1 MKKICWTLVLFG
13 FAIQAKAQFAAP
25 GLDGKQYT
33 PQNSQTN
40 KKDAKE
46 GPHDFNNTI
55 YLNLSHAVRGI
66 GSIGYQRMIIKHL
79 AVKASV
85 GYCFAVDPTSFFIY
99 TDNESNYT
107 DTKAL
112 PTYMM
117 DDSKLQAKK
126 SIYSDFGI
134 KYCSRLR
141 EADYSDVTF
150 RMYVGVDFRRY
161 NYQLMMPTNYRY
173 SINDERS
180 VIAPV
185 KQQAYHLLAGMQV
198 YRSGGYSWE
207 LYTGLGIINRKAYN
221 FTRGEFE
228 SYYSQNASL
237 SSYNTLQLVLGWNV
251 GFSF

>member
-1 MKKICWTLVLFG
+1 MKKLCWALALLG

-33 PQNSQTN
+33 PQNTQTN

-46 GPHDFNNTI
+46 GPHDFNNTL
-55 YLNLSHAVRGI
+55 YLNLANAVRGI
-66 GSIGYQRMIIKHL
+66 GSISYQRMVIKHL

-85 GYCFAVDPTSFFIY
+85 GYCFTIDPTSFFMY
-99 TDNESNYT
+99 DDKESDYYS
-107 DTKAL
+107 TKAL

-117 DDSKLQAKK
+117 EDAEFVAKK
-126 SIYSDFGI
+126 SIYSDFGV

-150 RMYVGVDFRRY
+150 RMYVGADYRRY
-161 NYQLMMPTNYRY
+161 NYQLTLQNNYRY
-173 SINDERS
+173 SINDERL
-180 VIAPV
+180 VTAPV
-185 KQQAYHLLAGMQV
+185 KQQAYHLLTGMQV
-198 YRSGGYSWE
+198 YRPGGYSWE
-207 LYTGLGIINRKAYN
+207 LYTGLGIINRKGYK

-228 SYYSQNASL
+228 SYYSQNATL
-237 SSYNTLQLVLGWNV
+237 SSYNTVQLILGWNV